1 METTEDFI
9 FGEELHCESCALP
22 AAVYNRA
29 HLLLAGSPRDCVFV
43 PIRAM
48 QYLAVIDE
56 EAIIFVDGQGAR
68 RLVALAWRRF
78 QPQARETLDD
88 PVPYELV
95 LYQPQAS
102 DFIRRLQSEFS
113 RALLETAGKQPAP
126 GADGPRVLP
135 FRKD

>member
-9 FGEELHCESCALP
+9 FGEELHRESCALP

-29 HLLLAGSPRDCVFV
+29 HLLLAGCGRECIFV
-43 PIRAM
+43 PIRSM
-48 QYLAVIDE
+48 QYLAVIDA

-68 RLVALAWRRF
+68 RLVALAWRHF
-78 QPQARETLDD
+78 QPQSRETLDD

-95 LYQPQAS
+95 LYQPRAS

-113 RALLETAGKQPAP
+113 RALRETAGKQPTPDA
-126 GADGPRVLP
+126 GGPRVLP